1 MANNLVSL
9 VMQFLTP
16 DMIARIAAALGLDRN
31 STQTAIGA
39 AVPALLAALAG
50 AAAKPGGPQRMV
62 DAVKQQSGA
71 LDSFADM
78 LGGANQASSA
88 DRGSQV
94 LSSLLGGDG
103 QSALAGA
110 VTKFAGLGEGKGG
123 SLLGM
128 LAPVVIGMIGKEAGA
143 AGGLNA
149 GSLVDLLGSQRSNIA
164 QALPSGLSDLLGR
177 SGVLDSLGGALGS
190 TADSAT
196 RAATAAAGQVGRMA
210 STSAQTVGSAGQRA
224 SDAAASAFPRWAYWV
239 IPLVVI
245 AAILWYALGNRA
257 PQAVDT
263 NAPPTGQSV
272 VIGDTDV
279 GKLLG
284 DNLGTLKTSLE
295 SVTDAASASTALPKL
310 QEVGTQLDKLG
321 SLMGQASPDQKKVIK
336 GLVDPAMA
344 ALNQLFDKVLA
355 IPGVGEVL
363 KPSIDALKTKL
374 ASLAA

>member
-78 LGGANQASSA
+78 LGGSNQASSA